1 MNFIYQLYHIFDCYQ
16 IFLIEFSQLIQS
28 ECLDYLPFVVNFELL
43 GSEIFVN
50 PSNSCVK
57 QCKLKI
63 NEILIS
69 N

>member
-1 MNFIYQLYHIFDCYQ
+1 MYSIYRLYHRFDFYQ
-16 IFLIEFSQLIQS
+16 TFLIEFSQLIQS
-28 ECLDYLPFVVNFELL
+28 EYLDYLPFVVNFQLL
-43 GSEIFVN
+43 GSEIFVT